1 MKHKNSTPSPTKRML
16 LSLLFLF
23 LVLIGIGVIKIYP
36 GVKKQ
41 VLAQQ
46 DSPVH
51 AFVLVGQS
59 NMVGQGD
66 IPLVQ
71 FASGNIFKWDNSAW
85 VTGIEPVH
93 YGKFGPS
100 MSFALELLKLKN
112 DANYKIGL
120 IPCAKGGTSIT
131 EWQKGQT
138 LYTDCLNKVK
148 AVQANGA
155 VIEGMLMSQGEADSE
170 TKQAANAWGGLAIQ
184 FAIDFRSDYGKP
196 YSPFIFAQLG
206 YDPNANKYPYWMRLH
221 NLQPEILSGHG
232 NFRMI
237 VTDDLPK
244 NSDKIH
250 FNHDSQVTIG
260 QRFARA
266 MCQVIGCP

>member
-1 MKHKNSTPSPTKRML
+1 MTMKHKNFSLSRIKRVL
-16 LSLLFLF
+16 IPLFF
-23 LVLIGIGVIKIYP
+23 LVLIGLGIIKIYP

-46 DSPVH
+46 NPPVH

-59 NMVGQGD
+59 NMVGHGSL
-66 IPLVQ
+66 PLVQ
-71 FASGNIFKWDNSAW
+71 SASGNIFKWDNSAW

-93 YGKFGPS
+93 YGEFGPS
-100 MSFALELLKLKN
+100 MSFALELMRLKN

-120 IPCAKGGTSIT
+120 IPCAKGGSSIT

-138 LYTDCLNKVK
+138 FYTECLNKVK

-155 VIEGMLMSQGEADSE
+155 IIEGMLMSQGEADSQ
-170 TKQAANAWGGLAIQ
+170 TKQAANAWGGLVIQ
-184 FAIDFRSDYGKP
+184 FAKDFRSDYGNIHT
-196 YSPFIFAQLG
+196 PFIFAQLG
-206 YDPNANKYPYWMRLH
+206 YDPHIVKYPYWKYLH
-221 NLQPEILSGHG
+221 DLQPAILSGHG
-232 NFRMI
+232 NYRMI
-237 VTDDLPK
+237 VTDDLSK

-250 FNHDSQVTIG
+250 FNRDSQVTIG

-266 MCQVIGCP
+266 TCKVMDCQ